1 MSHITHLAT
10 PAALSTVENMIP
22 NVSDLVKKSDY
33 DVKLSDIEGK
43 YFTAS
48 E

>member
-1 MSHITHLAT
+1 MYHITHLAT
-10 PAALSTVENMIP
+10 TAALSTVENMIP

-33 DVKLSDIEGK
+33 DVKLSDIKGK